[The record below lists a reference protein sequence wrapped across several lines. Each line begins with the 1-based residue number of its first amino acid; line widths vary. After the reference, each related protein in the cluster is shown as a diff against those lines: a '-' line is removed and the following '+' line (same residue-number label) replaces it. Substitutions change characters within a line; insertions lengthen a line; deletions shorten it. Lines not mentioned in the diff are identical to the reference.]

1 MYKTD
6 FAPTHVR
13 LKSDIL
19 RSSFFR
25 YKGMKSISI
34 DLTPE
39 EYHVPE
45 LMRRAVARQLGVD
58 EASLEPLRVVRR
70 TLDCRRRNVVYHC
83 LVDSGQW
90 TVAAN

>member
-1 MYKTD
+1 
-6 FAPTHVR
+6 
-13 LKSDIL
+13 
-19 RSSFFR
+19 
-25 YKGMKSISI
+25 MKSISI